1 MLASALTF
9 NNFIIRFPIKNR
21 KSYNKLDSIKLEAL
35 IVYFFLTYLVC
46 NINNKAHCEEASYFF
61 CWGQKEIQNLVS
73 YTTQPGFLVSV
84 SHQIIIC
91 HECPISEPNSCPKNH
106 VLSSSSFQWHKL
118 RGWSKITISQTVLQA
133 KWKELIKIS
142 KCLSYTDRI

>member
-61 CWGQKEIQNLVS
+61 VEDKKK
-73 YTTQPGFLVSV
+73 Y
-84 SHQIIIC
+84 
-91 HECPISEPNSCPKNH
+91 
-106 VLSSSSFQWHKL
+106 
-118 RGWSKITISQTVLQA
+118 KI
-133 KWKELIKIS
+133 W
-142 KCLSYTDRI
+142 